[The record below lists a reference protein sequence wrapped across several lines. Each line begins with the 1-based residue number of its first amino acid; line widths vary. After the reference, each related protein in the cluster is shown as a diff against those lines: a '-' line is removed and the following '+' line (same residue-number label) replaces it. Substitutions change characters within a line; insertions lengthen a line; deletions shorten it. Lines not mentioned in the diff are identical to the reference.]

1 MRFFQQISK
10 ILLVSALAMILFVGN
25 VSAAA
30 NTISETQTVVTQTEN
45 SPSLGKAV
53 KGNIKK
59 AQGKVQEIYGNATG
73 DRSTQVE
80 GKVNQAEGEI
90 RLTHGGSESDIEGRT
105 RQAENNIE
113 RYQAREIK

>member
-1 MRFFQQISK
+1 MKFIQKLSQ
-10 ILLVSALAMILFVGN
+10 ILLVSALAMILFVGS
-25 VSAAA
+25 VSAAYA
-30 NTISETQTVVTQTEN
+30 NTHSETQVEN
-45 SPSLGKAV
+45 SAPLGNAV

-73 DRSTQVE
+73 ERTAQVE

-113 RYQAREIK
+113 RYQAREVK

>member
-1 MRFFQQISK
+1 MKFIQKLSK
-10 ILLVSALAMILFVGN
+10 VLLVSALAIILFVGN
-25 VSAAA
+25 VSTAFA
-30 NTISETQTVVTQTEN
+30 NTYSETQAEN
-45 SPSLGKAV
+45 SAPLGNAV

-113 RYQAREIK
+113 RYQAREVK